1 MEGRKKKNGKKSVD
15 NKLLRSVTGY
25 ARDTRCDDRES
36 WGQKCFSLLF
46 LKGRRE
52 EGGSHVRDLI
62 RRQGRTRVSRIPAA
76 QLVEILLT
84 TIRKYRTVKEEEK
97 EKRVSTKP
105 FPSSTLAD
113 TGCYAT
119 HELDAMH
126 SGWACGDFIITS
138 SLPTECIRIE
148 KCAGLFFSYR
158 GYRDNARM
166 PVTRAR
172 IHPSFGRERERE
184 RDSPRLAYTGHA
196 SSLLSAMDF
205 KLCASHRR
213 RSSKR
218 WATYSARRGTKTTR
232 ERERGR
238 SGVIWG

>member
-1 MEGRKKKNGKKSVD
+1 MFLPPLSKGEEGRG
-15 NKLLRSVTGY
+15 RIAC
-25 ARDTRCDDRES
+25 ARFNTKARTNAR
-36 WGQKCFSLLF
+36 FSHSCRATCRNSTYYYTEIPYR
-46 LKGRRE
+46 KRR
-52 EGGSHVRDLI
+52 
-62 RRQGRTRVSRIPAA
+62 RRG
-76 QLVEILLT
+76 
-84 TIRKYRTVKEEEK
+84 
-97 EKRVSTKP
+97 KRVSTKP
-105 FPSSTLAD
+105 FPSCASTLAD

-232 ERERGR
+232 ERERERGR

>member
-84 TIRKYRTVKEEEK
+84 TIRKYRTVKEEEEERKKK
-97 EKRVSTKP
+97 EYRQSLSLRARPHSQIQGVTQRT
-105 FPSSTLAD
+105 SSTR
-113 TGCYAT
+113 
-119 HELDAMH
+119 
-126 SGWACGDFIITS
+126 
-138 SLPTECIRIE
+138 CI
-148 KCAGLFFSYR
+148 AG
-158 GYRDNARM
+158 
-166 PVTRAR
+166 
-172 IHPSFGRERERE
+172 
-184 RDSPRLAYTGHA
+184 GHA
-196 SSLLSAMDF
+196 GTSL
-205 KLCASHRR
+205 
-213 RSSKR
+213 
-218 WATYSARRGTKTTR
+218 
-232 ERERGR
+232 
-238 SGVIWG
+238 

>member
-1 MEGRKKKNGKKSVD
+1 
-15 NKLLRSVTGY
+15 
-25 ARDTRCDDRES
+25 
-36 WGQKCFSLLF
+36 
-46 LKGRRE
+46 
-52 EGGSHVRDLI
+52 
-62 RRQGRTRVSRIPAA
+62 
-76 QLVEILLT
+76 
-84 TIRKYRTVKEEEK
+84 
-97 EKRVSTKP
+97 
-105 FPSSTLAD
+105 
-113 TGCYAT
+113 
-119 HELDAMH
+119 MH

-232 ERERGR
+232 ERERERDR
-238 SGVIWG
+238 SGVICSMGVREREGEGEGEARGDAAGRGRWCAGDGTGSETRASANQSL

>member
-52 EGGSHVRDLI
+52 EGGSHARDLI

-105 FPSSTLAD
+105 FPSCASTLAD

-172 IHPSFGRERERE
+172 IHPSFGRERERFPSSRLHRSRFFSSFRHGFQAVRVAPSTFVE
-184 RDSPRLAYTGHA
+184 KVGDVFRSPR
-196 SSLLSAMDF
+196 D
-205 KLCASHRR
+205 KDNE
-213 RSSKR
+213 
-218 WATYSARRGTKTTR
+218 R
-232 ERERGR
+232 EREREG
-238 SGVIWG
+238 S

>member
-1 MEGRKKKNGKKSVD
+1 MFLPPLSKGEEGRG
-15 NKLLRSVTGY
+15 RIAC
-25 ARDTRCDDRES
+25 ARFNTKARTNAR
-36 WGQKCFSLLF
+36 FSHSCRATCRNSTYYYTEIPYR
-46 LKGRRE
+46 KRR
-52 EGGSHVRDLI
+52 
-62 RRQGRTRVSRIPAA
+62 RRR
-76 QLVEILLT
+76 
-84 TIRKYRTVKEEEK
+84 EK

-105 FPSSTLAD
+105 FPSCASTLAD

-172 IHPSFGRERERE
+172 IHPSFGRERERFPSSRLHRSRFFSSFRHGFQAVRVAPSTFVE
-184 RDSPRLAYTGHA
+184 KVGDVFRSPR
-196 SSLLSAMDF
+196 D
-205 KLCASHRR
+205 KDNE
-213 RSSKR
+213 
-218 WATYSARRGTKTTR
+218 R
-232 ERERGR
+232 EREREG
-238 SGVIWG
+238 S

>member
-1 MEGRKKKNGKKSVD
+1 M
-15 NKLLRSVTGY
+15 
-25 ARDTRCDDRES
+25 
-36 WGQKCFSLLF
+36 
-46 LKGRRE
+46 
-52 EGGSHVRDLI
+52 RDLI

-172 IHPSFGRERERE
+172 IHPSFGRARERE

-238 SGVIWG
+238 SGVICSMGVREREREREGEARGDAAGRGRWCAGDGTGSETRASANQSL

>member
-1 MEGRKKKNGKKSVD
+1 MRVHTCRSTGR
-15 NKLLRSVTGY
+15 
-25 ARDTRCDDRES
+25 
-36 WGQKCFSLLF
+36 
-46 LKGRRE
+46 
-52 EGGSHVRDLI
+52 
-62 RRQGRTRVSRIPAA
+62 
-76 QLVEILLT
+76 
-84 TIRKYRTVKEEEK
+84 
-97 EKRVSTKP
+97 
-105 FPSSTLAD
+105 
-113 TGCYAT
+113 YAT
-119 HELDAMH
+119 HEHDAMH

-166 PVTRAR
+166 PVTRIRIIRTRAR
-172 IHPSFGRERERE
+172 TYIPLSSLPPPLDEKQRERERE

-232 ERERGR
+232 ERERVVAGLYTRWVERERERARVRGR
-238 SGVIWG
+238 GARRRSRSRVMVCRGRYRQRNAGIGEPVTMTTVTGEVLVRIRDHAYVTTR